1 MIYTHLAIEYFQLP
15 KVKACQ
21 NAQTFIKMKRQSITS
36 SFATKKQSFMD
47 WTVINFVFH
56 LPHNLGENGKNSRTS
71 KMVATQG
78 WHSKDKVSIW
88 CGAVGQYMIVFDP
101 GYHVSAFVLGLR
113 VDSS

>member
-1 MIYTHLAIEYFQLP
+1 MIYTHLA

-56 LPHNLGENGKNSRTS
+56 LPHNLGENGKNARTS
-71 KMVATQG
+71 KIVATQG
-78 WHSKDKVSIW
+78 WHSKNKLSIW
-88 CGAVGQYMIVFDP
+88 CSAVSQYMIEFSSRYD
-101 GYHVSAFVLGLR
+101 VSAILGLR
-113 VDSS
+113 VDFS

>member
-1 MIYTHLAIEYFQLP
+1 MIYTHLA

-56 LPHNLGENGKNSRTS
+56 LPHNLGGNGKNSRTS

-88 CGAVGQYMIVFDP
+88 CGAVGQYMIVLKT

>member
-21 NAQTFIKMKRQSITS
+21 NAQIFIKMKRQSITS

-56 LPHNLGENGKNSRTS
+56 LPHNLGENGKNPRTS
-71 KMVATQG
+71 ISVTTQG
-78 WHSKDKVSIW
+78 WYSKKTLI
-88 CGAVGQYMIVFDP
+88 MM
-101 GYHVSAFVLGLR
+101 
-113 VDSS
+113 